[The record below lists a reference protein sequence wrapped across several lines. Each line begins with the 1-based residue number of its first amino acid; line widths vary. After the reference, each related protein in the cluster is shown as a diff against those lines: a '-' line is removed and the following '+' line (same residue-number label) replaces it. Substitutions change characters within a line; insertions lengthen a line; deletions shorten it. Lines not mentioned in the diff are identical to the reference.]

1 MLKLWLTSLTVLML
15 NFSFGCTINKTS
27 NEKGTLR
34 LVANGEDLVRQ
45 GLLSKDGWK
54 IDFNH
59 VNVTLANVK
68 AYQTNAPL
76 NPEQDKEINASETVV
91 LLDTPKTVDLAAGD
105 QEAAPILV
113 QRVPVAAGVYNAL
126 SWKVTHLILDGR
138 AEKEGKTIDFML
150 ELNPELKYICG
161 EYVGEERKGIL
172 KANGEAEVEMT
183 FHFDH
188 IFGDGNM
195 AAQESIN
202 TESLGFQPLA
212 ALGSN
217 GTLKVDML
225 ALKQKLRQSHY
236 QTLSSAIEGL
246 GHVGE
251 GHCQVQ

>member
-1 MLKLWLTSLTVLML
+1 MLKLWLATLTVLML

-27 NEKGTLR
+27 NEEGTLV
-34 LVANGEDLVRQ
+34 LVANGEDFVRQ

-59 VNVTLANVK
+59 VHVTLANVK
-68 AYQTNAPL
+68 AYQTNAPFSP
-76 NPEQDKEINASETVV
+76 NQDEAINATDTVV
-91 LLDTPKTVDLAAGD
+91 LLDASKTVDLAA
-105 QEAAPILV
+105 AKVIVV
-113 QRVPVAAGVYNAL
+113 QRLPAPAGIYNAL
-126 SWKVTHLILDGR
+126 SWQLSNPLILDGR
-138 AEKEGKTIDFML
+138 AEKDGKTIDFML

-172 KANGEAEVEMT
+172 KANGEAEVEIT
-183 FHFDH
+183 LHFDH

-202 TESLGFQPLA
+202 TESLGFQPIA
-212 ALGSN
+212 DLGSN
-217 GTLKVDML
+217 GTLKVDMFT
-225 ALKQKLRQSHY
+225 LKQKLRQSHY
-236 QTLSSAIEGL
+236 QTLSSAIEAL